1 MGLFDG
7 FGEYDNKRKADVQR
21 RQAALLD
28 EQIAE
33 KQQRRAAKEAAKDRN
48 AVARQEKEL
57 YAAVQQQV
65 QVQQEQSV
73 PFPQSQVGQQL
84 RQVPLLPIASQPIWG
99 QVPAFKQP
107 QPQILQQ
114 QPFFQQLQNQ
124 LLQQPVMQ
132 LPSLL
137 AMPIGQQ
144 LPPLPA
150 MPAKHQFNPWEA
162 PRIDL
167 SNPSPPPQLAWQP
180 AVQAAPQ
187 KAKRRPEVDIENEWE
202 DWKLRREAPKPLA
215 FGSASE
221 NEAAAPSKLKKR
233 PSRLIDIDAE
243 WKIWEDKRKQDHP
256 QGPPIGFRESVSPNS
271 KKPFVESS
279 LEKAAAA
286 AAASG
291 VAAGQDVS
299 VTSPAPKINSTSP
312 AQEASP
318 IQSPPPPLASV
329 WAQPPRKG
337 LEDMRAL
344 VEKNLVDDLQK
355 VKRNWF
361 DERDQLH
368 WQAEALKKQASRLRA
383 EQASMPSP
391 SPLARLQGVP
401 YASRLQSAPERAMQR
416 RIEAAGQRLVTSDVD
431 YLEPAPY
438 TRPRAPEAFWL
449 LSPTSLESM
458 APSPGG
464 LVRNLPLDTGEGGA
478 SHFLADPVAEFSGT
492 LPEASSFLA
501 EPDEMAWKGGGAG
514 SPKKGVAAPPKVAK
528 PSSPGS
534 PAISPGS
541 PKRGQSPAA
550 LEVTL
555 SSPAKGGVTGTE
567 VSDLLG
573 SLQYSDSESG
583 QTLYGDA
590 QASLGKVIDL
600 GAELRKSSPGDGE
613 DKHGE
618 QKGKAGR
625 TQDFLR
631 SALIP
636 EEGGG
641 GSSAAGRPPLAPGKP
656 SKAPSPIA
664 EVAEPCISCGGTGCG
679 ICKSKADGNGGS
691 SSSTHMPEKE
701 QDSSANLQKARVR
714 PAKADQLPL
723 RLQ

>member
-7 FGEYDNKRKADVQR
+7 LGAYDNDKRKADIQR

-33 KQQRRAAKEAAKDRN
+33 KQQRRAAREAAKDRN
-48 AVARQEKEL
+48 AAARQEQEL
-57 YAAVQQQV
+57 YAAAQQQA
-65 QVQQEQSV
+65 QQQESV

-84 RQVPLLPIASQPIWG
+84 PQVPLLPVASQPMWG
-99 QVPAFKQP
+99 QAPAFKQLL
-107 QPQILQQ
+107 QPQIPQQ

-144 LPPLPA
+144 LPPLPT
-150 MPAKHQFNPWEA
+150 MPAKPKFNPWEA

-167 SNPSPPPQLAWQP
+167 SNPSPQMAWQP
-180 AVQAAPQ
+180 AVQVAPQ

-233 PSRLIDIDAE
+233 PSKLIDIDAE
-243 WKIWEDKRKQDHP
+243 WKSWEDKRKQDHP

-286 AAASG
+286 AASG

-299 VTSPAPKINSTSP
+299 VTSPSPKINSTSP

-383 EQASMPSP
+383 EQASIPSP
-391 SPLARLQGVP
+391 SPLGRLQGVP
-401 YASRLQSAPERAMQR
+401 YASRLQSAPERAIQR

-431 YLEPAPY
+431 CLEPAPY

-449 LSPTSLESM
+449 LSPTSLENA
-458 APSPGG
+458 APSQG
-464 LVRNLPLDTGEGGA
+464 LVQNLPLDTGEGGA

-501 EPDEMAWKGGGAG
+501 EPDEKVAWKGGGAG
-514 SPKKGVAAPPKVAK
+514 SPKKGVVAAPPKALK

-534 PAISPGS
+534 PAISPKKEGS
-541 PKRGQSPAA
+541 SSGQSPAA

-555 SSPAKGGVTGTE
+555 SSPAKGGLTGTE

-641 GSSAAGRPPLAPGKP
+641 GCSAAAGRPPLAPGKP

-664 EVAEPCISCGGTGCG
+664 EVAEPCIACGGASCG
-679 ICKSKADGNGGS
+679 ICKSKADGNEGS
-691 SSSTHMPEKE
+691 SSTDMPEKE
-701 QDSSANLQKARVR
+701 QDSHATQERARKRALQAG
-714 PAKADQLPL
+714 QLPMRL
-723 RLQ
+723 R